1 MSEPQVFTAESLPKA
16 LAKVKAALGP
26 DAIILGTRTLTGG
39 VLKSARVEITAT
51 ADQPRSAAAAP
62 SRNVSADQRGGRHE
76 AVFTGTVA
84 TPRVASASSTAVATS
99 KAAPRAEFRAPVATA
114 SPTGRAGVVPA
125 IRPWNVVNSAA
136 RATDTR
142 APRNIDDSA
151 VIGLDQPVIAADF
164 ERHLIEN
171 EVSEELA
178 RALLRDAFAGKPEPR
193 KLSPAHQA
201 ELIRDAI
208 ARLITTTGG
217 FESAEGTAQR
227 LVLIGPAGAGKTTAI
242 AKLAAQLRLKQGRRV
257 ALICADQHRLGA
269 SAQLRRFGELIGV
282 EVESVGDAT
291 QMKAA
296 VRKIEQ
302 QGPAT
307 TLIDTPGV
315 GLREAARLARLHTL
329 VRAARPTAIDL
340 VLPACLSSNTQQ
352 RYGEWF
358 ADLNPSG
365 LLLTHLDDALG
376 FGVVLNAAARLRL
389 KLSYLSAGQSVPKDL
404 EAACSRKIAEVLCP
418 PI

>member
-51 ADQPRSAAAAP
+51 ADEPRAATAAP
-62 SRNVSADQRGGRHE
+62 SRIVPADQSRARKE
-76 AVFTGTVA
+76 AVFSGAVA
-84 TPRVASASSTAVATS
+84 TAPVASQTSSAVATS
-99 KAAPRAEFRAPVATA
+99 KATPRSAYRAPVATA
-114 SPTGRAGVVPA
+114 SLAGRTSGVAA
-125 IRPWNVVNSAA
+125 IRPWTVAPSTA
-136 RATDTR
+136 RATDAR
-142 APRNIDDSA
+142 AARNIDDSA

-164 ERHLIEN
+164 ERQLIEN

-178 RALLRDAFAGKPEPR
+178 RALLRDAFAGNPEPR

-201 ELIRDAI
+201 ELVRDAI

-217 FESAEGTAQR
+217 FDAAEGAAQR

-282 EVESVGDAT
+282 EVESVADAT

-340 VLPACLSSNTQQ
+340 VLPACLCSNTQQ

-376 FGVVLNAAARLRL
+376 FGVVLNASARLRL

-404 EAACSRKIAEVLCP
+404 EAACSRKIAQVLCP